1 MDTLTPTPTPTPQPS
16 PTAAAASP
24 RISPK
29 LIGLNVALLGVLG
42 LVTFVSSGPASAQ
55 PDDAAQGARQRGDY
69 TAVSGRMQGGNTV
82 VYIIDAANQELVA
95 LNWNRN
101 NSVFEPIGFRNLND
115 DKRFMQRPR

>member
-1 MDTLTPTPTPTPQPS
+1 MDTPSHTPAPAPAP
-16 PTAAAASP
+16 AAP

-55 PDDAAQGARQRGDY
+55 PGDAAQAARQRGDY

-82 VYIIDAANQELVA
+82 IYIIDAANQELVA

-101 NSVFEPIGFRNLND
+101 NNIFEPIGFRNLND